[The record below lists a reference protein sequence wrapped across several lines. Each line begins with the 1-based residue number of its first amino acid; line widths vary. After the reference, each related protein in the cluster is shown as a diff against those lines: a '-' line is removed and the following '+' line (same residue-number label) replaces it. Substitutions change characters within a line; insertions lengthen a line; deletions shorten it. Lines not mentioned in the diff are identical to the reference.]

1 MTETATLQ
9 LYLADDHPIFRC
21 GIKTVFESFEEPAIR
36 VKRET
41 DSGREVLHMVR
52 HQACDL
58 LILDLNLSDMDGLEV
73 LKTMKKEKIRQPTL
87 VLTMYDDPKII
98 KSAFKSGADA
108 YCLKSAPVSELN
120 RAVNE
125 VLRGETFMGQG
136 VSLGAGQVQSSLGR
150 DQIFYDRFVRRYQL
164 TKREF
169 EVLKLVGQA
178 MNNKEIAAVL
188 YISDQTVSVH
198 RKNIMRKL
206 GVSNTASLIKMAY
219 DNQLV

>member
-1 MTETATLQ
+1 MAETTTLQ
-9 LYLADDHPIFRC
+9 LYLADDHPIFRT
-21 GIKTVFESFEEPAIR
+21 GIKTVFERFTAPQIR
-36 VKRET
+36 VARET
-41 DSGREVLHMVR
+41 ESGKEILHWVR
-52 HQACDL
+52 HQPCDL
-58 LILDLNLSDMDGLEV
+58 LILDLNLTDMDGLEV
-73 LKTMKKEKIRQPTL
+73 LKTMKREKIRQPTL
-87 VLTMYDDPKII
+87 VLSMYDDPKII
-98 KSAFKSGADA
+98 KSAFKNGTDA

-120 RAVNE
+120 RAVDE
-125 VLRGETFMGQG
+125 VLGGETFMGQG
-136 VSLGAGQVQSSLGR
+136 VSLGVGQVQSSLGR

-178 MNNKEIAAVL
+178 MNNKQIAAVL